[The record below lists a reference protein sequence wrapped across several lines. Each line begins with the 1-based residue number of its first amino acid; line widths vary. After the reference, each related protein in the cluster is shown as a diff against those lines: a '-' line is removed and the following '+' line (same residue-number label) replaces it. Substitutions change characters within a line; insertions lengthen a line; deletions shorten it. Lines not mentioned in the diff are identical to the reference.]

1 MAKLVSKVYGD
12 ALFSAVEENRVDE
25 LWDET
30 RAMKQV
36 LSENPDFMTI
46 LEHPEMTMEKK
57 MDVLQEVFQKELSQ
71 DMMGLLHV
79 LVKKGRIGE
88 LIPVLAYFNECAM
101 AYKKIGKVQIQTP
114 MPLSEKQKKKIE
126 QNQEGCCRCNS
137 LLLKVITL
145 SVDYEIDKSLL
156 GGIVIRIGNQVL
168 DNSIRAKLDA
178 MTRDLSKVRLS
189 N

>member
-12 ALFSAVEENRVDE
+12 ALFSLAVEENRVDE

-36 LSENPDFMTI
+36 LSENPDFMAI
-46 LEHPEMTMEKK
+46 LEHP
-57 MDVLQEVFQKELSQ
+57 
-71 DMMGLLHV
+71 
-79 LVKKGRIGE
+79 
-88 LIPVLAYFNECAM
+88 ECAM

-126 QNQEGCCRCNS
+126 QK
-137 LLLKVITL
+137 LLEVSEYETL

>member
-12 ALFSAVEENRVDE
+12 ALFSLAVEENRVDE

-36 LSENPDFMTI
+36 LSENPDFMAI

-88 LIPVLAYFNECAM
+88 LIHVLAYFNECTM

-126 QNQEGCCRCNS
+126 QK
-137 LLLKVITL
+137 LLEVSEYETL

>member
-12 ALFSAVEENRVDE
+12 ALFSLAVEENRVDE

-36 LSENPDFMTI
+36 LSENPDFMAI

-88 LIPVLAYFNECAM
+88 LIHVLAYFNECAM

-126 QNQEGCCRCNS
+126 QK
-137 LLLKVITL
+137 LLEVSEYETL

-178 MTRDLSKVRLS
+178 MTRDLSEVRLS

>member
-12 ALFSAVEENRVDE
+12 ALFSLAVEENRVDE

-36 LSENPDFMTI
+36 LSEN
-46 LEHPEMTMEKK
+46 PEMTMEKK

-126 QNQEGCCRCNS
+126 QK
-137 LLLKVITL
+137 LLEVSEYETL

>member
-1 MAKLVSKVYGD
+1 M
-12 ALFSAVEENRVDE
+12 
-25 LWDET
+25 
-30 RAMKQV
+30 
-36 LSENPDFMTI
+36 
-46 LEHPEMTMEKK
+46 
-57 MDVLQEVFQKELSQ
+57 
-71 DMMGLLHV
+71 
-79 LVKKGRIGE
+79 
-88 LIPVLAYFNECAM
+88 LAYFNECAM

-114 MPLSEKQKKKIE
+114 MPLSEEQKKKIE
-126 QNQEGCCRCNS
+126 QK
-137 LLLKVITL
+137 LLEVSEYETL

>member
-1 MAKLVSKVYGD
+1 MDK
-12 ALFSAVEENRVDE
+12 
-25 LWDET
+25 T
-30 RAMKQV
+30 
-36 LSENPDFMTI
+36 LSENMSFLHQRNDIGIYYCGKRENTKNHI
-46 LEHPEMTMEKK
+46 YGPEIRNHY
-57 MDVLQEVFQKELSQ
+57 LF
-71 DMMGLLHV
+71 V

-114 MPLSEKQKKKIE
+114 MQLSEKQKKKIE
-126 QNQEGCCRCNS
+126 QK
-137 LLLKVITL
+137 LLEVSEYETL

-156 GGIVIRIGNQVL
+156 GGIVISIGNQVL

>member
-1 MAKLVSKVYGD
+1 MCHGI
-12 ALFSAVEENRVDE
+12 
-25 LWDET
+25 
-30 RAMKQV
+30 Q
-36 LSENPDFMTI
+36 
-46 LEHPEMTMEKK
+46 
-57 MDVLQEVFQKELSQ
+57 
-71 DMMGLLHV
+71 
-79 LVKKGRIGE
+79 
-88 LIPVLAYFNECAM
+88 
-101 AYKKIGKVQIQTP
+101 KIGKVQIQTP

-126 QNQEGCCRCNS
+126 QK
-137 LLLKVITL
+137 LLEVSEYETL

>member
-12 ALFSAVEENRVDE
+12 ALFSLAVEENRVDE

-36 LSENPDFMTI
+36 LSENPDFMAI

-57 MDVLQEVFQKELSQ
+57 MDVLQE
-71 DMMGLLHV
+71 LLHV

-88 LIPVLAYFNECAM
+88 LIHVLAYFNECAM

-126 QNQEGCCRCNS
+126 QK
-137 LLLKVITL
+137 LLEVSEYETL

-178 MTRDLSKVRLS
+178 MTRDLSKVRLT

>member
-12 ALFSAVEENRVDE
+12 ALFSLAVEENRVDE

-36 LSENPDFMTI
+36 LSENPDFMAI

-126 QNQEGCCRCNS
+126 QNQEGCCRCN
-137 LLLKVITL
+137 
-145 SVDYEIDKSLL
+145 
-156 GGIVIRIGNQVL
+156 IRIGNQVL

>member
-12 ALFSAVEENRVDE
+12 ALFSLAVEENRVDE

-30 RAMKQV
+30 RAMEQV
-36 LSENPDFMTI
+36 LSENPDFMAI

-88 LIPVLAYFNECAM
+88 LIPV
-101 AYKKIGKVQIQTP
+101 
-114 MPLSEKQKKKIE
+114 
-126 QNQEGCCRCNS
+126 
-137 LLLKVITL
+137 
-145 SVDYEIDKSLL
+145 
-156 GGIVIRIGNQVL
+156 
-168 DNSIRAKLDA
+168 
-178 MTRDLSKVRLS
+178 
-189 N
+189 

>member
-12 ALFSAVEENRVDE
+12 ALFSLAVEENRVDE

-36 LSENPDFMTI
+36 LSEN
-46 LEHPEMTMEKK
+46 PEMTMEKK

-114 MPLSEKQKKKIE
+114 MPLSEEQKKKIE
-126 QNQEGCCRCNS
+126 QK
-137 LLLKVITL
+137 LLEVSEYETL